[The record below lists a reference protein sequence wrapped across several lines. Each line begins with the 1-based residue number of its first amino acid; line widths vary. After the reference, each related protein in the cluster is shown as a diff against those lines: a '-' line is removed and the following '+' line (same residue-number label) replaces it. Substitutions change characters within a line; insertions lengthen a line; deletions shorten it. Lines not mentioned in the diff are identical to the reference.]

1 MPIVRIT
8 NGFDNLSDSKLVTR
22 ASEIV
27 RNMIDNPN
35 FSQPDPPL
43 ADITDAIQE
52 FQAAMVNALTRIK
65 YQVDFKDQKRQ
76 ELIDMMHN
84 LSNYVLYKSKLNA
97 GIAASSG
104 FSIVRQP
111 TASPDITKPLN
122 VKLSDGVNPGELEVS
137 FDKVPAA
144 KSYLYQYTKEPL
156 TATSVW
162 ESKNGTVRKT
172 TLKNLQS
179 KVSYYVRIA
188 ALGVNDQIAYSD
200 IVSRV
205 VQ

>member
-156 TATSVW
+156 TPTSVW